1 MAGSFAS
8 PPFASPPFASGP
20 LACRSGSPRPGRR
33 RGQRRGQRG
42 FSLLEMLVVL
52 VLTAL
57 VVGIVFEGLG
67 RVADLRVRLAR
78 HLDGALDETI
88 AGSWFRS
95 SLAALQTDLEGAP
108 DVFRGGPQEMSGL
121 TLKPIEQPAGAPTAF
136 AWRLATNAASGSIR
150 LSYRGAD
157 GAWREIAAWPGAG
170 ARFLYAGPDGEWRSE
185 WPPPLSGGSTP
196 LGQVVSR
203 QRPQLPRFVR
213 LDGGTGAETR
223 SIVTTILGTTMPR
236 QGLADILKAIQ

>member
-1 MAGSFAS
+1 MTAS
-8 PPFASPPFASGP
+8 SASRSS
-20 LACRSGSPRPGRR
+20 ACRPVPSAPGRR
-33 RGQRRGQRG
+33 PDQRG
-42 FSLLEMLVVL
+42 FTLLEMLVVL

-88 AGSWFRS
+88 TGSWFRTS
-95 SLAALQTDLEGAP
+95 VAALQTDLEGAP
-108 DVFRGGPQEMSGL
+108 GAFRGGPQEMSGL
-121 TLKPIEQPAGAPTAF
+121 TLKPVELPAGAPTAF
-136 AWRLATNAASGSIR
+136 AWRLVAETASGSIR
-150 LSYRGAD
+150 LGYRGAD
-157 GAWREIAAWPGAG
+157 GAWREIAAWPGTA

-185 WPPPLSGGSTP
+185 WPPPLSGGTA

-213 LDGGTGAETR
+213 LDGGTGPEAR
-223 SIVTTILGTTMPR
+223 STVATILGTTLPR
-236 QGLADILKAIQ
+236 QGLTDILGAVR